1 MARRK
6 QDVMTTVA
14 ATAPP
19 APAQVRRRTLVVSV
33 VVSIILSLLA
43 GWAIGANRAG
53 SVSVTVVC
61 NGRTT
66 HQNVN
71 PGGSFGQ
78 TCGVTP

>member
-1 MARRK
+1 MTRRK
-6 QDVMTTVA
+6 QGVMMTVA
-14 ATAPP
+14 AP
-19 APAQVRRRTLVVSV
+19 APIAPALVRRRTLVASVIVSV
-33 VVSIILSLLA
+33 VLSLLA

-53 SVSVTVVC
+53 SVSITIVC

-78 TCGVTP
+78 TCGATP